1 MTSREWTPLYATYL
15 LAAGR
20 VYLPRRSLAGTV
32 GSYPTRFTI
41 TPTVSVEVVSFLWHF
56 PWDYPGCR

>member
-56 PWDYPGCR
+56 P